1 MQGILHKINGCATNN
16 FLYSWHLKKID
27 QMWDI
32 RKHNETSF
40 LIYDGRFFKI
50 EDEAYTIL
58 ELLNTQ
64 NTIEEVSVL
73 TGTSVDDINTLI
85 EQLISLRKRP
95 NKKKRKFL
103 TLGLVLPDVIAKRIG
118 GALSFLFSSSM
129 AITAILILFIG
140 SGVYILQCA
149 DRVYS
154 MTQIGVIA
162 YFISLLIISI
172 IHELGHITA
181 ARRIR
186 LEGNFNVYIGLYAV
200 FFVFFVDDLNYLY
213 FRDRKERLIVNI
225 GGVYFQVLAFIPI
238 ALCVYLGIIP
248 SLASALLWT
257 NAILLV
263 FNLFPFWATDGYWI
277 ISDYLANGN
286 LNNEC
291 ESIQRGLLRLD
302 FTKRYS
308 VTIWIY
314 WVLRS
319 LITIYLFMLWVKLIW
334 RRLLQAPELYYVIIE
349 RPFEL
354 STLIRVIIYL
364 LPILIPAYYVFKR
377 FR

>member
-1 MQGILHKINGCATNN
+1 
-16 FLYSWHLKKID
+16 
-27 QMWDI
+27 MWDI
-32 RKHNETSF
+32 RKNDETSF

-64 NTIEEVSVL
+64 YTIEEVSIL
-73 TGTSVDDINTLI
+73 TGVSVDDINTLI
-85 EQLISLRKRP
+85 EQLLSLKKGP

-103 TLGLVLPDVIAKRIG
+103 NLGLVLSDVRAKRIG
-118 GALSFLFSSSM
+118 KSLSFLFSSSM
-129 AITAILILFIG
+129 VIIGTLISFIG
-140 SGVYILQCA
+140 
-149 DRVYS
+149 
-154 MTQIGVIA
+154 IGVCLLQYADSMCSMSQISVTA

-172 IHELGHITA
+172 IHELGHITGA
-181 ARRIR
+181 IRIR
-186 LEGNFNVYIGLYAV
+186 LEGNFNIYIGLYAV

-213 FRDRKERLIVNI
+213 LRDRKERFIVNI
-225 GGVYFQVLAFIPI
+225 GGVYFQTLAFIPI
-238 ALCVYLGIIP
+238 ALCLYMGVVP
-248 SLASALLWT
+248 NFTSALLWT

-291 ESIQRGLLRLD
+291 ESIQKGLLKLH

-308 VTIWIY
+308 ISIWIY

-319 LITIYLFMLWVKLIW
+319 LLTIYLFLLWVKLIW

-349 RPFEL
+349 RPLEL